1 MHGIMV
7 FVAKFCAS
15 ILKNKRH
22 DFELICDIE
31 TEGRFIHVRF
41 GNLKLDIEVG
51 MSHTPKDS
59 LNL

>member
-15 ILKNKRH
+15 ILKKIRH
-22 DFELICDIE
+22 DFEPICDIE

-41 GNLKLDIEVG
+41 G
-51 MSHTPKDS
+51 
-59 LNL
+59 